1 MSCCGNGRATP
12 GPVAVPSTPRAP
24 VVRSGRASAPVDFEL
39 VGSGRLLVTGPST
52 GMVYR
57 FAGRGT
63 RVRVA
68 ARDAPFLYAIPALRP
83 VR

>member
-12 GPVAVPSTPRAP
+12 GPVAVPSTPSAP

-52 GMVYR
+52 GMIYR
-57 FAGRGT
+57 FARGT

-68 ARDAPFLYAIPALRP
+68 ARDAPFLHAIPALRP